1 MNTNMNSRYINIEFD
16 EDLVRK
22 NTNNNEN
29 LFKLARRIYD
39 GLQEHGYTANSF
51 DKKHGVS
58 KTSILEYIRGNQ
70 VPSVLQL
77 LKFAECFNVS
87 TDYLLGLT
95 DLKSPNNDFK
105 TVHNLTGLTD
115 DAIQGL
121 QMYYDMV
128 KNRGFNV
135 EKCSIAKDFRTINY
149 LLSDNN
155 GFKLFNS
162 LTDYL
167 WFKEIYKNG
176 INGETK
182 IIDDDTNFEYL
193 FKEHEEMQKIR
204 IDRAIYALKDKIDK
218 SLNIDK

>member
-16 EDLVRK
+16 ENLVRK

-77 LKFAECFNVS
+77 LKFAECFHVS

-95 DLKSPNNDFK
+95 DLKSPDNDFK

-115 DAIQGL
+115 GSIQGL
-121 QMYYDMV
+121 KMYYDTAKTV
-128 KNRGFNV
+128 DFNA
-135 EKCSIAKDFRTINY
+135 EKCSITRDFRTINY

-155 GFKLFNS
+155 GFKLFKS
-162 LTDYL
+162 LSDYL
-167 WFKEIYKNG
+167 WFKEIYKKG
-176 INGETK
+176 ITGESK

-193 FKEHEEMQKIR
+193 LKEHEEMQKIR
-204 IDRAIYALKDKIDK
+204 IDRAIYELKDKIDK
-218 SLNIDK
+218 SLNLDN